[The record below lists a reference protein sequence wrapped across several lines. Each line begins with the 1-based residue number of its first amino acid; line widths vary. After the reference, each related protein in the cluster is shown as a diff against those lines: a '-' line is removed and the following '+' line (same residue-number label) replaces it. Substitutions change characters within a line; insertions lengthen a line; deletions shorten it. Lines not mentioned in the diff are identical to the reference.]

1 MIVKLPLLPELSELS
16 NVIAPA
22 SAASMYAVK
31 VPASPLYAKLL
42 NVLVSVVA
50 PALLFVILVTLE
62 PAETVSSVLLSENP
76 CAALGL
82 VPLLLSANV
91 IVFLSP

>member
-1 MIVKLPLLPELSELS
+1 MSELS

-22 SAASMYAVK
+22 SAASINAVN

-62 PAETVSSVLLSENP
+62 PALTVSSELLSVNP

-82 VPLLLSANV
+82 DPLLLSPNV
-91 IVFLSP
+91 IVLLLNPLGALIEPS